1 MDGQTQSICHSNRK
15 AGVTIISGPMR
26 FLVVSLP
33 LDPRSG
39 SVATEE
45 SLPALVI
52 DEDEKGEGEGGKPP
66 VDVQRVH
73 PKTLVH
79 ARGVGQESGQNGLEY
94 EAKVHE
100 VVLHP
105 LLEHGVLPGLTD
117 DEIGP
122 LHDHD
127 RDEEGGVASVLEDL
141 PVGIGPL
148 LTIGVLQ
155 IVDSS
160 RVP

>member
-1 MDGQTQSICHSNRK
+1 MLWTRSHLNRK
-15 AGVTIISGPMR
+15 AGVTIISSLMR
-26 FLVVSLP
+26 FLVVGLP
-33 LDPRSG
+33 LDPGAG

-52 DEDEKGEGEGGKPP
+52 DEDEKREGQGRKPP

-73 PKTLVH
+73 PETLVH
-79 ARGVGQESGQNGLEY
+79 AGSVGQNGGKNCLED
-94 EAKVHE
+94 ETEVHE
-100 VVLHP
+100 VILHT

-122 LHDHD
+122 LHDND
-127 RDEEGGVASVLEDL
+127 GDEEGCVTSVLEDL

-155 IVDSS
+155 IVDSG